1 MDEPATLCVGYP
13 LRVYS
18 MLWVSVRQRST
29 EDGGLDDLCLPESKS
44 CCRKHKK
51 LDKQGV
57 KSQKKK
63 KMMRREITVQLD
75 LKLLHILI
83 STRRLQF
90 LQLNA

>member
-18 MLWVSVRQRST
+18 MLWVSVRQRRT
-29 EDGGLDDLCLPESKS
+29 EDGELDDLCLPESKS

-51 LDKQGV
+51 LAKQGV
-57 KSQKKK
+57 KLQKM
-63 KMMRREITVQLD
+63 MMRREITVQLD
-75 LKLLHILI
+75 LKLIHILI

>member
-1 MDEPATLCVGYP
+1 MCGLPTASVQHVVG
-13 LRVYS
+13 
-18 MLWVSVRQRST
+18 VSRT
-29 EDGGLDDLCLPESKS
+29 EEDGELDDLCLPESKS

-51 LDKQGV
+51 LAKQGV
-57 KSQKKK
+57 KLQMKK

>member
-1 MDEPATLCVGYP
+1 MCGLPTASVQHVVG
-13 LRVYS
+13 
-18 MLWVSVRQRST
+18 VSPT
-29 EDGGLDDLCLPESKS
+29 EEDGELDDLCLPESKS

-51 LDKQGV
+51 LAKQGV
-57 KSQKKK
+57 KLQKKK
-63 KMMRREITVQLD
+63 KMMMIIEITVQLD